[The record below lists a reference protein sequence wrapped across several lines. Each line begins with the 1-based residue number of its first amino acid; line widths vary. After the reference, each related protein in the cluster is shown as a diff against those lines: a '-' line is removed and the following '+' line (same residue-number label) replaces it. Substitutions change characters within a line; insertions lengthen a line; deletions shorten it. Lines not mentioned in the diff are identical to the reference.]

1 MAGAM
6 FFTHRL
12 DKEVAMGLYEKGYC
26 DRQIADKC
34 DVNIETVR
42 EWRKRNNLPGHKSLY
57 KEEKK
62 VRKFT
67 LEDAV
72 REAKKHGMSYGE
84 YMVARREGKV
94 WYGN

>member
-12 DKEVAMGLYEKGYC
+12 DKEMAMDLYKKGYC
-26 DRQIADKC
+26 DQQIADKC
-34 DVNIETVR
+34 DVSIGTVR
-42 EWRKRNNLPGHKSLY
+42 EWRKRNNLPGHKAPY

-62 VRKFT
+62 KRKFT

-72 REAKKHGMSYGE
+72 REAKKHKMSYGT
-84 YMVARREGKV
+84 YMVARREGTL
-94 WYGN
+94 